1 MTLGPHYGSLKSSTP
16 LLFVFFHLHGR
27 RVKIR
32 ATPLFSTHAESFV
45 ISVLE
50 VRLHEDLQ
58 ILQLRMRLEIEPSL
72 PFPWHLLEICKD

>member
-1 MTLGPHYGSLKSSTP
+1 MARSKSCIL
-16 LLFVFFHLHGR
+16 LLFALFHLHGR
-27 RVKIR
+27 HVKIR

-72 PFPWHLLEICKD
+72 PFPWHLLETCMD